1 MFKIENGFI
10 KFEEFKIPLPLEVR
24 AKAPS
29 KIFGTSTAGLQSMRG
44 VFLDA
49 DGASGRVGLAN
60 GTTIA
65 GHVIGQPIKAST
77 LVYIRE
83 QLDVNNPSKMFWLIS
98 AFEITQQLNWITVEF
113 KDNTV
118 LRICPFTEYFNVS

>member
-10 KFEEFKIPLPLEVR
+10 KFEGLKIPLPQEVR

-49 DGASGRVGLAN
+49 NGASGRVGLAN
-60 GTTIA
+60 GSTVS
-65 GHVIGQPIKAST
+65 GHMLEESIKSGT
-77 LVYIRE
+77 LVYLRE
-83 QLDVNNPSKMFWLIS
+83 QLDVNDSSKIFWLIS
-98 AFEITQQLNWITVEF
+98 AFEIIQQLNWITVEYT
-113 KDNTV
+113 DGTI
-118 LRICPFTEYFNVS
+118 LRICPFTEYYNVI

>member
-24 AKAPS
+24 AKTPS

-49 DGASGRVGLAN
+49 NGASGRVGLAN
-60 GTTIA
+60 GTTVA
-65 GHVIGQPIKAST
+65 GHILEESIKAGT
-77 LVYIRE
+77 LVYLRE
-83 QLDVNNPSKMFWLIS
+83 QLDVNNPEKIFWLIS
-98 AFEITQQLNWITVEF
+98 ISPIVQQVNWLTVEF
-113 KDNTV
+113 TDGSI
-118 LRICPFTEYFNVS
+118 LRICPFTEYYNVS